1 MTAQTDLL
9 KNLNPPQREAVTYL
23 DGPLLIL
30 AGAGS
35 GKTRVLTHRL
45 AYLVGKNECSPWEIL
60 AVTFTN
66 KAAGE
71 MKKRVASLLG
81 RGMEGLWVG
90 TFHSICA
97 RMLRKEG
104 HLLGYER
111 DYTIYDE
118 ADKLAMIKRAMN
130 QLAVPERKVSPKAV
144 GHRISGAKDSLVDP
158 GQYQASAYD
167 PFEKEVARIY
177 LLYQQLMLKSQA
189 MDFDD
194 LIFNAVRLLSENARL
209 QEEYSRRFRH
219 ILVDEYQDTNHAQ
232 YMLVNLLARHHRRLC
247 VVGDDD
253 QSIYGFRGAD
263 IRNILEFESDYPE
276 ARVVRLEQ
284 NYRSTQAILECAN
297 QVVRNNRG
305 RKGKKL
311 WTDNPPG
318 EMVTMWQA
326 WDERDEAE
334 KVCRAVKGHRARGS
348 LRDCVVLYRTNAQ
361 SRALEDSLRRS
372 GVPYLIVGGLKFYE
386 RKEIKD
392 LLAYLRVLVNPA
404 DSVSLKRIVNLPARG
419 IGETS
424 LERAEAYAS
433 GRNITLYQALMEC
446 LRIDGLG
453 AAVRSGMASFVKQAE
468 ELRALAGTL
477 NAQELITRVIGA
489 TGYLDF
495 IDGQYPD
502 KAEADS
508 RAENVRELAS
518 AANEFCERSEDKS
531 LAAFLAEVSLVADID
546 RWNQAA
552 EAVTLMTIHNA
563 KGLEFPKVFITGLE
577 EGLLPHSASFDSR
590 EDLEE
595 ERRLFYVAITRAQ
608 QELFLCHASSR
619 RRFGG
624 LMQSQPSR
632 FISELPSDRLKGGAS
647 PGGET
652 IGSLFQEDWEPPEIP
667 ARNLKG
673 RTVRHQIWGQGRVE
687 EVEGEGEDIKL
698 SIVFQGGLRKK
709 VMAGYVEFL

>member
-1 MTAQTDLL
+1 MALSDLL
-9 KNLNPPQREAVTYL
+9 KNLNPPQQEAVTYL

-45 AYLVGKNECSPWEIL
+45 AYLVGKGECSPWEIV

-71 MKKRVASLLG
+71 MKKRVAGLLG
-81 RGMEGLWVG
+81 RGVEGLWVG

-104 HLLGYER
+104 HLLGYGR

-118 ADKLAMIKRAMN
+118 SDKLAMVKRAMN
-130 QLAVPERKVSPKAV
+130 QLAIPERKVAPKAV
-144 GHRISGAKDSLVDP
+144 GNRISGAKDSLVDP
-158 GQYQASAYD
+158 EQYQASAYD
-167 PFEKEVARIY
+167 PFEKEVARVY
-177 LLYQQLMLKSQA
+177 LLYQQLMHQSQA

-194 LIFNAVRLLSENARL
+194 LIFNAVRVLSENPRL
-209 QEEYSRRFRH
+209 GEEYGQRFRH

-232 YMLVNLLARHHRRLC
+232 YMLVNLLARHRRRLC

-263 IRNILEFESDYPE
+263 IRNILEFEKDYPE

-284 NYRSTQAILECAN
+284 NYRSTQAILDCAN

-318 EMVTMWQA
+318 EMVTLWQA

-334 KVCRAVKGHRARGS
+334 KVCRAVREHRGRGP

-361 SRALEDSLRRS
+361 SRALEDSLRRA
-372 GVPYLIVGGLKFYE
+372 GVPYLIVGGQKFYE

-424 LERAEAYAS
+424 LERAEIYAAAR
-433 GRNITLYQALMEC
+433 GITLYQALAES
-446 LRIDGLG
+446 LRIEGLG
-453 AAVRSGMASFVKQAE
+453 PAVKSGMAAFVKQAE
-468 ELRALAGTL
+468 ELKALAGTL
-477 NAQELITRVIGA
+477 NAQEVITRVIAA

-495 IDGQYPD
+495 INGQYPD

-546 RWNQAA
+546 RWNQSA
-552 EAVTLMTIHNA
+552 EAVTMMTIHNA
-563 KGLEFPKVFITGLE
+563 KGLEFPMVFITGLE
-577 EGLLPHSASFDSR
+577 EGLLPHSASFDTR

-608 QELFLCHASSR
+608 RELYLCYAASR

-624 LMQSQPSR
+624 LMQSRPSR
-632 FISELPSDRLKGGAS
+632 FIAELPSDRLKGAQ
-647 PGGET
+647 PRGEEDLELL
-652 IGSLFQEDWEPPEIP
+652 GQEQWETPAIP
-667 ARNLKG
+667 ARSLKG
-673 RTVRHQIWGQGRVE
+673 RVVRHEIWGQGRVE

-709 VMAGYVEFL
+709 VMAGYVEFI